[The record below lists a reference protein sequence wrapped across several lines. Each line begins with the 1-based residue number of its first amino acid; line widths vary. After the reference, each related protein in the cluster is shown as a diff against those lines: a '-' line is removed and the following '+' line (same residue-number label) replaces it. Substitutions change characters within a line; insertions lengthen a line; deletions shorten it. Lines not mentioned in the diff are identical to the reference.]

1 MPRDSASSSP
11 VAAALPDDEA
21 ALIALAVQRDEP
33 AVRTLMRRYNRRL
46 YRIARSVLR
55 DDAEAEDA
63 LQQAYLRAFT
73 HLADF
78 RGEARFSTWMSR
90 IVLNEAIG
98 RLRQRKAPL
107 AELAVLDKDPATV
120 AEIIRFPS
128 APDPEKS
135 LAQREISAMLEQAVD
150 ALPDPFRTVLM
161 ARVIEEMSVEET
173 AELLALKPET
183 VKTRLHRARRMV
195 RQHLEERLGTA
206 LTTAFPFD
214 GWRCDRLAD
223 RVVGALGIGTEQ

>member
-1 MPRDSASSSP
+1 MPQEHTVRTPAG
-11 VAAALPDDEA
+11 AAHAADEA
-21 ALIALAVQRDEP
+21 GLIALAAAGEEA

-46 YRIARSVLR
+46 YRIARSVLG

-73 HLADF
+73 HLDGF

-98 RLRQRKAPL
+98 RLRKRAAAPAAL
-107 AELAVLDKDPATV
+107 AELDTNAATV
-120 AEIIRFPS
+120 AAIIRFPS
-128 APDPEKS
+128 APDPEKG
-135 LAQREISAMLEQAVD
+135 LAQRQISALLEQAVD
-150 ALPDPFRTVLM
+150 ALPEPFRVVLV
-161 ARVIEEMSVEET
+161 ARIVEEMSVEET
-173 AELLALKPET
+173 AELLGLKPET

-195 RQHLEERLGTA
+195 RESLEEKLGAA

-223 RVVGALGIGTEQ
+223 RVVSALALPPR

>member
-1 MPRDSASSSP
+1 MSRDSAHLRRP
-11 VAAALPDDEA
+11 AAPLPADEA
-21 ALIALAVQRDEP
+21 ALVALAVTRDEG
-33 AVRTLMRRYNRRL
+33 AIRTLMRRYNRRL

-63 LQQAYLRAFT
+63 LQQAYIRAFT
-73 HLADF
+73 HLSDF

-98 RLRQRKAPL
+98 RQRKRTI
-107 AELAVLDKDPATV
+107 PATDDLATLDREPQSR
-120 AEIIRFPS
+120 AEIILFP
-128 APDPEKS
+128 ATPDPEKS
-135 LAQREISAMLEQAVD
+135 LAQRQISVLLEQAID
-150 ALPDPFRTVLM
+150 ALPDPFRVVLV
-161 ARVIEEMSVEET
+161 ARVIEEMSVEDT

-195 RQHLEERLGTA
+195 RAHLEAKLGGA

-214 GWRCDRLAD
+214 GWRCDRMADCVVAGLGLAT
-223 RVVGALGIGTEQ
+223 G